1 MSYFE
6 ALLYG
11 FTQGVTEYLP
21 VSSSAHLI
29 LLPHFLK
36 IEDPGLAFD
45 VFLHLG
51 TLLATLLYFRRD
63 WMELLNPS
71 RLSANLKKTNG
82 VGLLTIGLATIPA
95 LVFGALLHSKIE
107 TVFRGIGVIIF
118 TQVIGG
124 VLLYGVDLIRSN
136 TRALGELSL
145 KDSIVVGLFQ
155 CLSLVPG
162 MSRSGS
168 TMTGARFMG
177 FDRTS
182 AARFSFLMSAP
193 ITLAAVGYELLKNGH
208 TLFESS
214 GIPIG
219 VLLTAGVSTFVFA
232 WLSIDFLL
240 RWIGRAGFFAFGVY
254 RVGLALFLYFV
265 FRPF

>member
-1 MSYFE
+1 MGYFE

-36 IEDPGLAFD
+36 TEDPGLVFD

-51 TLLATLLYFRRD
+51 TLFATLIYFRRE
-63 WMELLNPS
+63 WAELLNPKK
-71 RLSANLKKTNG
+71 LKANLVKKSG
-82 VGLLTIGLATIPA
+82 ASLIAIALATIPA
-95 LVFGALLHSKIE
+95 LAFGALFHHQIE
-107 TVFRGIGVIIF
+107 TVFRGVGVIVF

-124 VLLYGVDLIRSN
+124 LLLYGLDRVSAKDKS
-136 TRALGELSL
+136 LSAMTW
-145 KDSIVVGLFQ
+145 KDSVVFGFFQ

-168 TMTGARFMG
+168 TMMGGRFLK
-177 FDRTS
+177 FDRAS

-193 ITLAAVGYELLKNGH
+193 ITAAAIGYEILKNGH
-208 TLFESS
+208 ALFE
-214 GIPIG
+214 GNIPIT
-219 VLLTAGVSTFVFA
+219 VLLTAGLSTFVFG

-240 RWIGRAGFFAFGVY
+240 K
-254 RVGLALFLYFV
+254 LH
-265 FRPF
+265 